1 MEVSILPI
9 ATPQTN
15 LAPVARADMRS
26 TADVAALIR
35 NPQPEIPLRI
45 PPVSDQKRPLCRQR
59 SPSAPMLSAVLSGF

>member
-45 PPVSDQKRPLCRQR
+45 PQYRTKKGRCAGKDRRRHRCCKQY
-59 SPSAPMLSAVLSGF
+59 